1 MRVLHV
7 MEATIGGTKRH
18 LLELARGLRGAGW
31 DVEVACPRVRD
42 AAFGDASFWDDLAA
56 GGIPAH
62 EVAMERRPL
71 SAPNA
76 RAVGA
81 LGDLIRRG
89 GFDVVHAHSSIA
101 GAVARPAARLASDAR
116 RNVPADGLHP
126 ARLRLPHPRER
137 SPAGAS
143 SCSPSGSWG
152 ASPTA

>member
-42 AAFGDASFWDDLAA
+42 AAFGDTSFWGDLAA
-56 GGIPAH
+56 SGIPAH
-62 EVAMERRPL
+62 EVAMARRPL

-101 GAVARPAARLASDAR
+101 GAVARPAARLASRRAGMRPRTVYTPHGFAFLTPGSIAR
-116 RNVPADGLHP
+116 R
-126 ARLRLPHPRER
+126 RLFLIAER
-137 SPAGAS
+137 ALGR
-143 SCSPSGSWG
+143 
-152 ASPTA
+152 